1 MKHMQGKLYL
11 LGAFSLAGTSVVTGY
26 ILKAKLGSFTITALS
41 LGIVLLCLL
50 PIYKIKTL
58 ETMRRLRKGDWFML
72 VCQATFGIF
81 LFRTFLLFGVGL
93 TSTVEAGILTGT
105 TPAITSL
112 FAFFL
117 LKEKL
122 YRTTILGV
130 CCTVTGIFLL
140 QGINLL
146 STQFSSEHLL
156 GNMLILCAAAS
167 ESTFNIISRRHKSRV
182 QDQLAVQ
189 IHPLIQTL
197 IVSGMA
203 LVLSIIPAILERP
216 FVSLRA
222 LGWFE
227 WLALVWYGLVVTVL
241 AFVFF
246 YEGIKRCDA
255 YTAAAFSGMMPF
267 VSMFLSALLLKDNI
281 GYAQLGGGLL
291 IILSMLLI
299 GKGKRPEVS
308 IG

>member
-58 ETMRRLRKGDWFML
+58 ETMRRLKKGDWFML
-72 VCQATFGIF
+72 LCQATFGIF

-203 LVLSIIPAILERP
+203 LILSIIPAILEHP

>member
-41 LGIVLLCLL
+41 LSIVLLFLL

-58 ETMRRLRKGDWFML
+58 ETMRRLRRSDWFML
-72 VCQATFGIF
+72 LCQATFGIF

-122 YRTTILGV
+122 YGTTILGV
-130 CCTVTGIFLL
+130 CCTVTGILLL

-146 STQFSSEHLL
+146 STRFSSEHLL

-167 ESTFNIISRRHKSRV
+167 ESTFNIISRRHKSKV
-182 QDQLAVQ
+182 QNQSAVQ

-203 LVLSIIPAILERP
+203 LILSIIPAILEHP

-299 GKGKRPEVS
+299 GKRKKT
-308 IG
+308 

>member
-11 LGAFSLAGTSVVTGY
+11 LGAFSLAGTSVITGY
-26 ILKAKLGSFTITALS
+26 ILKAMLGSFTITALS

-58 ETMRRLRKGDWFML
+58 ETMRRLRRSDWFML
-72 VCQATFGIF
+72 LCQATFGIF

-122 YRTTILGV
+122 SATTILGV
-130 CCTVTGIFLL
+130 CCTVTGILLL

-146 STQFSSEHLL
+146 STRFSGEHIL

-167 ESTFNIISRRHKSRV
+167 ESTFNIISRRHKLRV
-182 QDQLAVQ
+182 RDESAVQ
-189 IHPLIQTL
+189 IHPLVQTL
-197 IVSGMA
+197 IVSAIA
-203 LVLSIIPAILERP
+203 LILSIIPASFEHPLA
-216 FVSLRA
+216 SLWA

-227 WLALVWYGLVVTVL
+227 WLALVWYGLVVTAL

-246 YEGIKRCDA
+246 YEGVKRCDA

-267 VSMFLSALLLKDNI
+267 VSMFLSALLLKDKI
-281 GYAQLGGGLL
+281 GYAQLGGVLL
-291 IILSMLLI
+291 VILSMLLI
-299 GKGKRPEVS
+299 GKGKRLEVS
-308 IG
+308 IE